1 MTALPQTEFVRRY
14 GPWAIVAGASEG
26 IGAAF
31 ARQLAE
37 RGLSLLLI
45 ARRTE
50 PLAALAEEL
59 RTRHR
64 VEVKTISLDLA
75 AADAQ
80 EHAQKLV
87 DEHEVGLLVYNAA
100 FSTVARFIDSSVD
113 DKLRTVDV
121 NVRAPILFAHV
132 VVPQMVQRG
141 RGGVILMSSLTALFA
156 APYVATY
163 GATKAFNLAL
173 GEALA
178 YELAPRGVDV
188 LSCCAGAT
196 QTPAFRKAADR
207 AGGKAPFA
215 MAAED
220 VVKEALAKL
229 PRQGSMIPGRL
240 NRLAAFV
247 LGRLLPRRV
256 AVGIMGRATEAMLE
270 R

>member
-1 MTALPQTEFVRRY
+1 MTALAHPEFARRY

-37 RGLSLLLI
+37 RGMSLLLI

-75 AADAQ
+75 APDAQ

-87 DEHEVGLLVYNAA
+87 HEHEVGLLVYNAA

-121 NVRAPILFAHV
+121 NVRAPLLFAHV
-132 VVPQMVQRG
+132 VVPPMVQRG

-178 YELAPRGVDV
+178 FELAPRGVDV

-196 QTPAFRKAADR
+196 RTPAFRKAADR
-207 AGGKAPFA
+207 AGGKEPFS
-215 MAAED
+215 MPAED

-256 AVGIMGRATEAMLE
+256 VVGIMGRATEGMLE

>member
-1 MTALPQTEFVRRY
+1 MTALAHPEFARRY

-37 RGLSLLLI
+37 RGMSLLLI

-121 NVRAPILFAHV
+121 NVRAPLLFAHV
-132 VVPQMVQRG
+132 VVPPMVQRG

-178 YELAPRGVDV
+178 FELAPRGVDV

-196 QTPAFRKAADR
+196 RTPAFRKAADR
-207 AGGKAPFA
+207 AGGKEPFS
-215 MAAED
+215 MPAED

-256 AVGIMGRATEAMLE
+256 VVGIMGRATEGMLE

>member
-1 MTALPQTEFVRRY
+1 MTALAHPEFARRY

-37 RGLSLLLI
+37 RGMSLLLI

-75 AADAQ
+75 APDAQ

-87 DEHEVGLLVYNAA
+87 HEHEVGLLVYNAA
-100 FSTVARFIDSSVD
+100 FSTVARFIDSTVE

-121 NVRAPILFAHV
+121 NVRAPLLFAHV
-132 VVPQMVQRG
+132 VVPPMVPRG

-178 YELAPRGVDV
+178 FELAPRGVDV

-196 QTPAFRKAADR
+196 RTPAFRKAADR
-207 AGGKAPFA
+207 AGGKEPFS
-215 MAAED
+215 MPAED

-256 AVGIMGRATEAMLE
+256 VVGIMGRATEGMLE

>member
-1 MTALPQTEFVRRY
+1 MTALAHPEFARRY

-37 RGLSLLLI
+37 RGMSLLLI

-75 AADAQ
+75 APDAQ

-87 DEHEVGLLVYNAA
+87 HEHEVGLLVYNAA
-100 FSTVARFIDSSVD
+100 FSTVARFIDSTVE

-121 NVRAPILFAHV
+121 NVRAPLLFAHV
-132 VVPQMVQRG
+132 VVPPMVQRG

-178 YELAPRGVDV
+178 FELAPRGVDV

-196 QTPAFRKAADR
+196 RTPAFRKAADR
-207 AGGKAPFA
+207 AGGKEPFS
-215 MAAED
+215 MPAED

-256 AVGIMGRATEAMLE
+256 VVGIMGRATEGMLE